1 MDWIDE
7 GHSFK
12 RLYTFLKK
20 AGWTRILKE
29 MVVDENG
36 NIFKKPPETE
46 REVTDNRSTHDSLER
61 IIESMFVSIK
71 IGKKAGS
78 QKKRGRRI

>member
-1 MDWIDE
+1 
-7 GHSFK
+7 
-12 RLYTFLKK
+12 
-20 AGWTRILKE
+20 

-46 REVTDNRSTHDSLER
+46 REITENRSTHDSLER

-71 IGKKAGS
+71 IGKKSGS